1 VTVDTAKNILYTRAK
16 ELKDGLGVIIA
27 NECRQ
32 RNVVIIQR
40 YNAILDR
47 IAKKPVNEKELSDLR
62 DFIELSKNT
71 VDELKDV
78 VRENRSQLALLEYFN
93 ITVSMEDMGLAWS
106 TLGEWLT
113 QASSASEWNLWS
125 IIRHF

>member
-1 VTVDTAKNILYTRAK
+1 
-16 ELKDGLGVIIA
+16 
-27 NECRQ
+27 
-32 RNVVIIQR
+32 VVIIQR

-78 VRENRSQLALLEYFN
+78 VSENRSLLALLEYFN
-93 ITVSMEDMGLAWS
+93 ITVSIEDMGLAWS
-106 TLGEWLT
+106 TLGEFKDVIYALYY
-113 QASSASEWNLWS
+113 Q
-125 IIRHF
+125 